1 MTIHPFLS
9 EKDFFDENFDAGT
22 KKILDYFFCQ
32 EIVAEIKTYILHP
45 GVNES
50 CLLKLTST
58 LPLQMSSLP
67 HHTPPLLIST
77 ICSLKV
83 FKKLPIA
90 YYKLDYLAQ
99 H

>member
-22 KKILDYFFCQ
+22 KKIFDYFFCQ

-50 CLLKLTST
+50 CL
-58 LPLQMSSLP
+58 
-67 HHTPPLLIST
+67 
-77 ICSLKV
+77 
-83 FKKLPIA
+83 
-90 YYKLDYLAQ
+90 
-99 H
+99 